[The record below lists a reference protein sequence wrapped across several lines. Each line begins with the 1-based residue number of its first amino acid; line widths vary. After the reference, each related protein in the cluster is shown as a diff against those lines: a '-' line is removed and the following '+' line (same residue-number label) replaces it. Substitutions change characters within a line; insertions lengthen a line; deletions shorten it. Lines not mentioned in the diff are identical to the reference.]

1 MRSERNLINPDEI
14 MRLPPTDLLVFA
26 HGMPPYRGKKIIYYL
41 DSRFKHI
48 ANLPVPETRNDI
60 LSELPPATASRNP
73 WSDLVGEDY
82 AITETFEDGAEHVPP
97 RKKEGAAGSAAGTLE
112 ISPEAMLHPEQYFP
126 PDPFEGEASGVECD
140 RRTCRFPLWIDQ
152 EGRIV
157 KRHSPTTVIGVR
169 IEDGLLTRIDD
180 VVRSNKN
187 YKDRSQFLGAA
198 LREKLVKDFQ
208 DSELQAIALRKI
220 SKDIHVLDDKLSTLI
235 ELFGEFIF
243 AFFMSSA
250 PLPLDDKKRLAA
262 IAIPAKRQYEAFL
275 ENFIDKTK
283 KSATGLLSK
292 LAADLIEEQGESHG

>member
-1 MRSERNLINPDEI
+1 M
-14 MRLPPTDLLVFA
+14 
-26 HGMPPYRGKKIIYYL
+26 
-41 DSRFKHI
+41 
-48 ANLPVPETRNDI
+48 
-60 LSELPPATASRNP
+60 
-73 WSDLVGEDY
+73 
-82 AITETFEDGAEHVPP
+82 
-97 RKKEGAAGSAAGTLE
+97 
-112 ISPEAMLHPEQYFP
+112 
-126 PDPFEGEASGVECD
+126 
-140 RRTCRFPLWIDQ
+140 
-152 EGRIV
+152 

-220 SKDIHVLDDKLSTLI
+220 SKDIHVLDDKLSTFM
-235 ELFGEFIF
+235 ELFGEFVF

-292 LAADLIEEQGESHG
+292 LTADLIEEQGESHG

>member
-1 MRSERNLINPDEI
+1 M
-14 MRLPPTDLLVFA
+14 
-26 HGMPPYRGKKIIYYL
+26 
-41 DSRFKHI
+41 
-48 ANLPVPETRNDI
+48 
-60 LSELPPATASRNP
+60 
-73 WSDLVGEDY
+73 
-82 AITETFEDGAEHVPP
+82 
-97 RKKEGAAGSAAGTLE
+97 
-112 ISPEAMLHPEQYFP
+112 
-126 PDPFEGEASGVECD
+126 
-140 RRTCRFPLWIDQ
+140 
-152 EGRIV
+152 

-220 SKDIHVLDDKLSTLI
+220 SKDIHVLDDKLSTFI

>member
-1 MRSERNLINPDEI
+1 
-14 MRLPPTDLLVFA
+14 
-26 HGMPPYRGKKIIYYL
+26 
-41 DSRFKHI
+41 
-48 ANLPVPETRNDI
+48 
-60 LSELPPATASRNP
+60 
-73 WSDLVGEDY
+73 
-82 AITETFEDGAEHVPP
+82 
-97 RKKEGAAGSAAGTLE
+97 
-112 ISPEAMLHPEQYFP
+112 
-126 PDPFEGEASGVECD
+126 
-140 RRTCRFPLWIDQ
+140 
-152 EGRIV
+152 V

-262 IAIPAKRQYEAFL
+262 FL

>member
-1 MRSERNLINPDEI
+1 M
-14 MRLPPTDLLVFA
+14 
-26 HGMPPYRGKKIIYYL
+26 
-41 DSRFKHI
+41 
-48 ANLPVPETRNDI
+48 
-60 LSELPPATASRNP
+60 
-73 WSDLVGEDY
+73 
-82 AITETFEDGAEHVPP
+82 
-97 RKKEGAAGSAAGTLE
+97 
-112 ISPEAMLHPEQYFP
+112 
-126 PDPFEGEASGVECD
+126 
-140 RRTCRFPLWIDQ
+140 
-152 EGRIV
+152 

-180 VVRSNKN
+180 VVRSNGN

-208 DSELQAIALRKI
+208 DSELQAQALRKI
-220 SKDIHVLDDKLSTLI
+220 SKDIRVLDDKLSTFI

-243 AFFMSSA
+243 AFFMTSA

-275 ENFIDKTK
+275 ENFIDKTR

>member
-1 MRSERNLINPDEI
+1 
-14 MRLPPTDLLVFA
+14 
-26 HGMPPYRGKKIIYYL
+26 
-41 DSRFKHI
+41 
-48 ANLPVPETRNDI
+48 
-60 LSELPPATASRNP
+60 
-73 WSDLVGEDY
+73 
-82 AITETFEDGAEHVPP
+82 
-97 RKKEGAAGSAAGTLE
+97 
-112 ISPEAMLHPEQYFP
+112 
-126 PDPFEGEASGVECD
+126 
-140 RRTCRFPLWIDQ
+140 
-152 EGRIV
+152 V

-220 SKDIHVLDDKLSTLI
+220 SKDIHALDDKLSTLI

-275 ENFIDKTK
+275 ENFIDKTR

-292 LAADLIEEQGESHG
+292 LAADLIEEQGASHD

>member
-1 MRSERNLINPDEI
+1 M
-14 MRLPPTDLLVFA
+14 
-26 HGMPPYRGKKIIYYL
+26 
-41 DSRFKHI
+41 
-48 ANLPVPETRNDI
+48 
-60 LSELPPATASRNP
+60 
-73 WSDLVGEDY
+73 
-82 AITETFEDGAEHVPP
+82 
-97 RKKEGAAGSAAGTLE
+97 
-112 ISPEAMLHPEQYFP
+112 
-126 PDPFEGEASGVECD
+126 
-140 RRTCRFPLWIDQ
+140 
-152 EGRIV
+152 

-180 VVRSNKN
+180 VVRSNGK

-208 DSELQAIALRKI
+208 DSELQAIALKKI
-220 SKDIHVLDDKLSTLI
+220 VGDIRVLDDKLSTFM

-243 AFFMSSA
+243 AFFMSSP
-250 PLPLDDKKRLAA
+250 PLPLDDSKRLAA